1 MQITEFYR
9 FMIYLAKSAFFLGI
23 YLGLCFILNKIVKNK
38 IIRAFL
44 IGLITPFFFYYFIMN
59 FIHPVSYIL
68 YITRLYDPSV
78 AILIVGLTAK
88 PLSVFLGII
97 ITAILLVQE
106 DFIKNLN
113 IRSDNTKSKK

>member
-1 MQITEFYR
+1 MQTTEFYR
-9 FMIYLAKSAFFLGI
+9 FIIYFAKSAFFLGI
-23 YLGLCFILNKIVKNK
+23 YLRLCFIFDK
-38 IIRAFL
+38 IIKKKIIKAFL

-68 YITRLYDPSV
+68 YITSLYDPSV

-97 ITAILLVQE
+97 VTAILLVQE

-113 IRSDNTKSKK
+113 INSDNTKSKK